1 MQSLSESFF
10 PPVAHFL
17 MSPATA
23 SVAGLTKTGAV
34 CAQKNKIKNVVG
46 AERARALGAIES
58 VLRVRAIEGRQAAG
72 RRQLGSGLAAQVL
85 SRENL
90 PKM

>member
-1 MQSLSESFF
+1 VFSTFVA
-10 PPVAHFL
+10 PVAHFL
-17 MSPATA
+17 MSPATP
-23 SVAGLTKTGAV
+23 SVAGLNKV
-34 CAQKNKIKNVVG
+34 LRFRSPKNKIKNVVG